1 MLDATLETSEAVEG
15 MIVPADA
22 VQTIEG
28 HDLVYVQTAEGQYAP
43 REVRVRLATDESA
56 VVQGSLKVGDTVVT
70 EGSFALKSMSLV
82 SGLDTD

>member
-28 HDLVYVQTAEGQYAP
+28 HDLVYVQTSEGQYAP

-56 VVQGSLKVGDTVVT
+56 VVQGPLKVGDSVVT